1 MHIDVLQ
8 VSIPHYSVRLKENE
22 KNIQLID
29 SNNHDIYFISNT
41 IKEGG

>member
-1 MHIDVLQ
+1 MLIFSRVRFTELDVM
-8 VSIPHYSVRLKENE
+8 LKENE